1 MQYTFQQVF
10 DEYTTQKAMFDA
22 IAMSLVED
30 VLRGKNGTIV
40 YFCYFFD
47 TVKLMWYTTGFCWT
61 ADSRSLSDILTLSD
75 LLMLQYVHLYLICIN
90 WFSLECPVHF
100 GTMKNWFF
108 CKQNPKILSPAFIAN
123 WGSDTRL
130 YELICAKICWMNMI
144 Q

>member
-47 TVKLMWYTTGFCWT
+47 TVKLM
-61 ADSRSLSDILTLSD
+61 
-75 LLMLQYVHLYLICIN
+75 
-90 WFSLECPVHF
+90 
-100 GTMKNWFF
+100 
-108 CKQNPKILSPAFIAN
+108 
-123 WGSDTRL
+123 
-130 YELICAKICWMNMI
+130 
-144 Q
+144 